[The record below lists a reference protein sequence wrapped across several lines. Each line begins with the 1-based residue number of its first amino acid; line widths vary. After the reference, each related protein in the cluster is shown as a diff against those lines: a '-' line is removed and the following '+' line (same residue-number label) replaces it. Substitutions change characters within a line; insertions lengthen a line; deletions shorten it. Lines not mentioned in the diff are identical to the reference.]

1 MSKTKPLFW
10 DKAPPDALSKSVWQ
24 LKGLAH
30 AALSAPLP
38 EASRVFLESKFPKNA
53 VTAPKVAPPRTEA
66 VCVLD
71 RTREQNVGIV
81 LSYLRLPLHDIR
93 RALLT
98 MDARKLS
105 VDTRAALQSI
115 LPTAADLTAVAPYRD
130 SVEAQTGGLSL
141 AVRFYLLTA
150 TIPRIGNRIECWL
163 LLDTYT
169 ATASQIRTDLRVL
182 RSAADALRN
191 SPSWEQIL
199 QLVLRVGNF
208 MNHGTRHGDCGG
220 FRLANLEKL
229 AACRTSDQQSTLLEA
244 VVGMAL
250 TQYGDDS
257 LRFVEELVVVRQ
269 ACVIDIA
276 DLRQTVGTLANRM
289 STLAK
294 ELSLREMAQS
304 NSASSPP
311 SSSSSS
317 SSPSPSFSNED
328 VPDLFASRMGAF
340 HTATKGDMEALQSE
354 LGQTERLLQLL
365 GEYYAEEPNE
375 FVATAFFQNVTSFCL
390 QVDTL
395 RKKRSG
401 ERSNPLSTP
410 NV

>member
-229 AACRTSDQQSTLLEA
+229 AACRTNDQQSTLLE
-244 VVGMAL
+244 VVLDLAL
-250 TQYGDDS
+250 AQYGGEVLQFIEDLSD
-257 LRFVEELVVVRQ
+257 VRQ
-269 ACVIDIA
+269 ACVIDVA
-276 DLRQTVGTLANRM
+276 ELRQTVASLANRM

-294 ELSLREMAQS
+294 ELSLREMVHS
-304 NSASSPP
+304 DFP
-311 SSSSSS
+311 SS
-317 SSPSPSFSNED
+317 EVE
-328 VPDLFASRMGAF
+328 VPDAFTSRMGAF
-340 HTATKGDMEALQSE
+340 HTAKKGDMEALQSE
-354 LGQTERLLQLL
+354 LGQTELLLELL
-365 GEYYAEEPNE
+365 GEYYAEAPDE
-375 FVATAFFQNVTSFCL
+375 FVATAVFQNVTSFCL
-390 QVDTL
+390 QVDNL
-395 RKKRSG
+395 RTKGLLGGDLSRSIAI
-401 ERSNPLSTP
+401 ES
-410 NV
+410 